1 MDFEPSRSLPRCR
14 FGQLSK
20 NMFFTRHVAQPRFL
34 RFITGASGQRV
45 CHVREQ
51 PLALPIST
59 TGDPTKSLMSDP
71 RFCIDFAPQSYNE
84 TLLRSYANK
93 IEPKKRRE
101 RLLPPMPGWNPTG
114 TVKFS
119 IRIIANDF
127 SLIVYSFSF
136 FLVVDTDNWRREL
149 ARIAEMVG
157 FVTSDDLVELEN
169 RKETPVTLPQI
180 SATTPAPVPVLTTP
194 LPASASKRPKS
205 SGQYSRQ
212 SGRWNETPKSAN
224 RIRSA
229 SGRRTPFKSYLPNHL
244 VCVDEQEREMW
255 MIQVLC
261 QILKTDNIN
270 EIQSWL
276 VSSGPNEKEAV
287 RQLITIA
294 IKGLEENGRIQKQDR
309 LNGNVKEIQVNM
321 DSFGSLLA
329 NRFPYVS
336 STMLIVPSNE
346 NSSRPL
352 SRPRTAPATQATA
365 AQSKADF
372 HSKSV
377 GGLQHNLE
385 TTDENSELMLTMTES
400 IVLEPTPIDV
410 KHDIQILTLD
420 DNDNDNDNDKSQ
432 PTINEEN
439 EKIPF

>member
-1 MDFEPSRSLPRCR
+1 MAMDFEPSRSLPRCR

-59 TGDPTKSLMSDP
+59 TGDLTKSLMSDP

-114 TVKFS
+114 TVGESLLIIHNNKF
-119 IRIIANDF
+119 
-127 SLIVYSFSF
+127 L
-136 FLVVDTDNWRREL
+136 REL

-180 SATTPAPVPVLTTP
+180 SATTPAPAPITP
-194 LPASASKRPKS
+194 LPTSASKRPKS

-229 SGRRTPFKSYLPNHL
+229 AGRRTPFKSYLPNHL
-244 VCVDEQEREMW
+244 VCVDDQEREMW
-255 MIQVLC
+255 MIQVLS
-261 QILKTDNIN
+261 QILKTDNIS

-287 RQLITIA
+287 RQLITAA
-294 IKGLEENGRIQKQDR
+294 IKGLEENGRIQTQDR
-309 LNGNVKEIQVNM
+309 LNGNVKAIQVNM

-329 NRFPYVS
+329 NRFPHVS
-336 STMLIVPSNE
+336 SMVIIVPPNG
-346 NSSRPL
+346 NPSRPL

-372 HSKSV
+372 HSKSA
-377 GGLQHNLE
+377 GGFQNNLE

-400 IVLEPTPIDV
+400 IVLEPTPVDV
-410 KHDIQILTLD
+410 KCDIQILTLD
-420 DNDNDNDNDKSQ
+420 DNDNGNKSQ
-432 PTINEEN
+432 PTIIEEN
-439 EKIPF
+439 EKTPF